1 MFKKPLTRR
10 EFLQSTLIGAAAFTT
25 QAFRPYFRSED
36 EQFANSIARVCSDS
50 VSVYAE
56 PSDESKILYQRT
68 RDELVNVYDE
78 VVSEDGPGYN
88 PRWYRVWSG
97 YMHSAYLQKVQ
108 VRYNPIASVFPPEGL
123 LAEVTVPYTQT
134 MRNIANKYWDPVYRL
149 YYQSVHWIT
158 GIEDGPDGQPWYKLK
173 DELLEVEYD
182 VPAEH
187 MRIITAEEMEP
198 ISPELPHHKKK
209 LEVSIAHQRLR
220 AFENDELIFE
230 TYVSSGVPNCNPDP
244 NGIPTDTPK
253 GKFNIQSKMASKHM
267 GNGQLTA
274 DIFAYELPG
283 VPWACFFE
291 PTTGVA
297 FHGTYWHHNFGLQ
310 MSRGCVN
317 MKTEEAKWLFRWA
330 IPPSDSVTVEKRGFG
345 TEVTVI

>member
-10 EFLQSTLIGAAAFTT
+10 EFLQSTLIGAAALST
-25 QAFRPYFRSED
+25 QAFRPHFRSED

-68 RDELVNVYDE
+68 RDEIVNIYDE

-198 ISPELPHHKKK
+198 ISPELPHQMKK

-220 AFENDELIFE
+220 AFEDGELIFE
-230 TYVSSGVPNCNPDP
+230 TNISSGVPNRNPDP

-253 GKFNIQSKMASKHM
+253 GKFNIQSKMPSKHM

-291 PTTGVA
+291 PKTGVA

-317 MKTEEAKWLFRWA
+317 MKTEDAKWLFRWA
-330 IPPSDSVTVEKRGFG
+330 LPPSDSVTVEKRGFG